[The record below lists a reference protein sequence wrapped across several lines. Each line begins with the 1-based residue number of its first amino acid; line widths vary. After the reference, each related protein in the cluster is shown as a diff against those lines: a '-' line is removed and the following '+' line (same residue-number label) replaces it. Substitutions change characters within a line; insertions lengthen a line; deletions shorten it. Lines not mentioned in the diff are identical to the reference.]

1 MSLTDTLRQKLA
13 TIDGYTDSLTGL
25 QEAGDDE
32 MVAAPRRAALI
43 ALLTPVAECAAVL
56 AAADGS
62 ADAAEQS
69 KIAARLS
76 ELTNGGL
83 DKDTTT
89 RMVGDAIG
97 KVQSNGADAVVSDVA
112 GKLSSNEAREA
123 AFMVGANA
131 AWAGGVSA
139 SEGVAMQSMAKGFGW
154 EISHMQKLL
163 GQAKG

>member
-1 MSLTDTLRQKLA
+1 MSLTDTLKEKLA
-13 TIDGYTDSLTGL
+13 TIDGYSESLTGL

-43 ALLTPVAECAAVL
+43 ALLTPVTECAAVL

-62 ADAAEQS
+62 ADSAEQS

-76 ELTNGGL
+76 ELTDGGI
-83 DKDTTT
+83 DSDTAT

-97 KVQSNGADAVVSDVA
+97 KVQSDGADAVVAGVA
-112 GKLSSNEAREA
+112 EKLGGNDAREA
-123 AFMVGANA
+123 AFLVGANA

-139 SEGVAMQSMAKGFGW
+139 SEGVAMQSMASAFGW
-154 EISHMQKLL
+154 EIGHMQKLL
-163 GQAKG
+163 GQAHG